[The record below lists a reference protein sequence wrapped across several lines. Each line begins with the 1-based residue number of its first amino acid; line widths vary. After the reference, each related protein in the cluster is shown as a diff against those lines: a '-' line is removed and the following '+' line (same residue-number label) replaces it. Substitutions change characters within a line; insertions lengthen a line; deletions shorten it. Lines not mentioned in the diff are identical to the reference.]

1 MLWSLAWENEDH
13 LQQSFWRLATAAALA
28 QDTEAPVFQLVE
40 GTEARYRIDE
50 VFRNRDTTAIGITPL
65 VTGTVQF
72 DRNDP
77 LSTSVGTITI
87 DARDLDGDRRARD
100 RVVIRRILQA
110 NRDQYRYITFEPTAI
125 TGMPPLVQVG
135 DTLELQIIGLLR
147 IRDSTN
153 EVVFDTTVRVASET
167 KLKGKAST
175 TILWRDYGLR
185 IPNWPGVSW
194 VADEVILQLFFDA
207 VLSDSVRPSR
217 ERPDY

>member
-1 MLWSLAWENEDH
+1 MGKWGPLAAIV
-13 LQQSFWRLATAAALA
+13 LALATTAALA

-147 IRDSTN
+147 IRNSTN

-167 KLKGKAST
+167 KLKGKATT

>member
-1 MLWSLAWENEDH
+1 MRKRG
-13 LQQSFWRLATAAALA
+13 RLAAIILVVATATALA
-28 QDTEAPVFQLVE
+28 QDIEAPVFQLVE

-135 DTLELQIIGLLR
+135 DTLELQITGLLR

-153 EVVFDTTVRVASET
+153 EAVFDATVRVVSET

-185 IPNWPGVSW
+185 IPSWPGVSW

-207 VLSDSVRPSR
+207 VLSDSVRPTR

>member
-1 MLWSLAWENEDH
+1 MVTGMRKRGPLAAVV
-13 LQQSFWRLATAAALA
+13 LALAAAAALA
-28 QDTEAPVFQLVE
+28 QDMEAPVFQLVE

-135 DTLELQIIGLLR
+135 DTLELQITGLLR

-167 KLKGKAST
+167 KLKGRAST

>member
-1 MLWSLAWENEDH
+1 M
-13 LQQSFWRLATAAALA
+13 LATAAALA
-28 QDTEAPVFQLVE
+28 QDMEAPVFQLVE

-135 DTLELQIIGLLR
+135 DTLELQITGLLR

-153 EVVFDTTVRVASET
+153 EAVFDATVRVVSET

-207 VLSDSVRPSR
+207 VLSDSVRPTR

>member
-1 MLWSLAWENEDH
+1 MGKRGPVAAIVLA
-13 LQQSFWRLATAAALA
+13 LATAAALA

-110 NRDQYRYITFEPTAI
+110 NREQYRYITFEPTAI

-135 DTLELQIIGLLR
+135 DTIELQIIGLLR
-147 IRDSTN
+147 IRDSAN
-153 EVVFDTTVRVASET
+153 EAVFDTTVRVVSET

-207 VLSDSVRPSR
+207 VLSDSARPAR

>member
-1 MLWSLAWENEDH
+1 MGKRGLLAAVI
-13 LQQSFWRLATAAALA
+13 LALATAAALA
-28 QDTEAPVFQLVE
+28 QDMEAPVFQLVE

-135 DTLELQIIGLLR
+135 DILELQITGLLR

-153 EVVFDTTVRVASET
+153 EAVFDATVRVVSET

-207 VLSDSVRPSR
+207 VLSDSVRSTR

>member
-1 MLWSLAWENEDH
+1 MGKRGLLAAVV
-13 LQQSFWRLATAAALA
+13 LVLAAAAALA
-28 QDTEAPVFQLVE
+28 QDMEAPVFQLVE

-135 DTLELQIIGLLR
+135 DTLELQITGLLR

-153 EVVFDTTVRVASET
+153 EAVFDATVRVVSET

-175 TILWRDYGLR
+175 TILWRDYSLR

-207 VLSDSVRPSR
+207 VLSDSARPAR
-217 ERPDY
+217 ERPNY